1 MITIVLVVALGLI
14 SVAIVLSAYR
24 ALKGPTVADRVVAL
38 DAVLVSL
45 MGMLVIGS
53 MLAVTDKYLAYVI
66 VLAVLSYIAT
76 VAFAKYVERGI
87 VIERDVD

>member
-1 MITIVLVVALGLI
+1 LIAVVLLVALVTI

-38 DAVLVSL
+38 DAVLVGL
-45 MGMLVIGS
+45 MGLLVIGS
-53 MLAVTDKYLAYVI
+53 MLARTDKYLAYVL
-66 VLAVLSYIAT
+66 VMAVLSYIAT
-76 VAFAKYVERGI
+76 VAFAKYVERGV

>member
-1 MITIVLVVALGLI
+1 MLVALVTI
-14 SVAIVLSAYR
+14 SVAIVLSVYR

-38 DAVLVSL
+38 DAVLVGL

-53 MLAVTDKYLAYVI
+53 MLAATDKYLAYVI
-66 VLAVLSYIAT
+66 VMAVLSYIAT
-76 VAFAKYVERGI
+76 VAFAKYIERGV